1 MNTTLPSVSVV
12 PSVITVPSSDFSSN
26 LTPANFLVES
36 SLSSSVATIF
46 PTIGLLLISYVASPV
61 SSTVISFSVVIR
73 S

>member
-12 PSVITVPSSDFSSN
+12 PSVITVPSSVFSSN
-26 LTPANFLVES
+26 STPANFLVES
-36 SLSSSVATIF
+36 SLSSNVATIF